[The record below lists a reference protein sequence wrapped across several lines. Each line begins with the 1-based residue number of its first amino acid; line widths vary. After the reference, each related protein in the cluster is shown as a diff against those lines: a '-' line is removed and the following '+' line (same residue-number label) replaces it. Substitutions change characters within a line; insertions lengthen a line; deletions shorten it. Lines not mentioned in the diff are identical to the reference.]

1 MLPEPT
7 ARELDLR
14 AAEARA
20 LAHRMR
26 DPRAKRTMVNL
37 ALSYERLAKHAAM
50 REAEQ
55 ARRESRAA

>member
-1 MLPEPT
+1 MPPPT

-20 LAHRMR
+20 IAARMR
-26 DPRAKRTMVNL
+26 DPRAKRTMANL

-50 REAEQ
+50 REKAE
-55 ARRESRAA
+55 ARNRDRAA

>member
-7 ARELDLR
+7 ARKLDLR

-20 LAHRMR
+20 IAHRMR

-50 REAEQ
+50 REEAD
-55 ARRESRAA
+55 ARRKNRAA